1 MTSSQRSSDVI
12 DAIFGNNA
20 GRDPERLAMKYA
32 KMAQSPFI
40 FLRGACHLFYDHLP
54 DSPLFG
60 GAPLA
65 WCCGDL
71 HFENFGSYKGDNRL
85 VYFDINDYDEAALAP
100 VTWDLIRLL
109 TSIQC
114 GADALNTT
122 RAEALAVS
130 QSCLDAYRSA
140 LIKGKPLWV
149 ERDTCGGLVH
159 ALLTTLQN
167 RKRADFLD
175 KRTIRK
181 SRERRLKLDG
191 VKALQVT
198 DAQKKLVT
206 TFLDRFA
213 AAQPSPK
220 FFRVLDIGRRN
231 RRNRQPRR
239 GAVRGVGRGEGLP

>member
-1 MTSSQRSSDVI
+1 M
-12 DAIFGNNA
+12 
-20 GRDPERLAMKYA
+20 
-32 KMAQSPFI
+32 
-40 FLRGACHLFYDHLP
+40 
-54 DSPLFG
+54 
-60 GAPLA
+60 
-65 WCCGDL
+65 
-71 HFENFGSYKGDNRL
+71 
-85 VYFDINDYDEAALAP
+85 
-100 VTWDLIRLL
+100 L

-114 GADALNTT
+114 GADALNAT

-159 ALLTTLQN
+159 TLLTTLQN

-220 FFRVLDIGRRN
+220 FFRVLDIGRRIA
-231 RRNRQPRR
+231 
-239 GAVRGVGRGEGLP
+239 GTGSLGRSRWLAYGTWRSGPLLRECKVLVPSAWTRAHRAGFGGGDVPTD